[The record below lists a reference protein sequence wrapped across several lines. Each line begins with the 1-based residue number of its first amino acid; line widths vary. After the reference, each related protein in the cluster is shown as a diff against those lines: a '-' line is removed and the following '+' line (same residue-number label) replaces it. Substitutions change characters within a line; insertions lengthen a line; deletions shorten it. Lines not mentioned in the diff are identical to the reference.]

1 MNILTI
7 AVLLI
12 LIGFMI
18 WGYWRGFIRIAFS
31 LVVMLLTIV
40 LVSWATPYLSDF
52 LKENTSLYEDLAVSC
67 STKIQAVAEGGGS
80 SGADGE
86 AQEPDGGSLGADG
99 EAQEPGGGSS
109 SADGEAQ
116 EPGGGSAGPETLEGL
131 QLPSLWMEQL
141 LDRAGQT
148 LEDSG
153 IYRQA
158 GEYIADLI
166 LRGVAFFAAFLLVT
180 ILLRFAVG
188 ILDILAKLPVIK
200 GVNRLLGGLAGL
212 LQGLLLVWLL
222 LLLTAIACTSQ
233 LGQTLIGEIQE
244 SAFLSYLYNHNAILY
259 LFSSFFG

>member
-31 LVVMLLTIV
+31 LVVMFLTIV

-99 EAQEPGGGSS
+99 ET
-109 SADGEAQ
+109 Q